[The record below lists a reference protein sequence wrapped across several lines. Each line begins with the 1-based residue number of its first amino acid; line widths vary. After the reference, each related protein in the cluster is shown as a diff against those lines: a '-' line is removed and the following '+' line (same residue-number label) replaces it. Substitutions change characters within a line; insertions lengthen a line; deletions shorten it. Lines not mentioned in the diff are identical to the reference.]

1 MVNQGDIVK
10 CDGIEFPFVVVSNN
24 IYNKSGSVLVCPIV
38 KKNMSVLSFPINS
51 QSIKG
56 YAQCDNLRMINLKKR
71 DYIIKGSVSIA
82 ELLNIIDMIA
92 AITDIV

>member
-10 CDGIEFPFVVVSNN
+10 CDGIEFPFVIVSNN
-24 IYNKSGSVLVCPIV
+24 TYNKSGSALVCPIV
-38 KKNMSVLSFPINS
+38 KKNISVLSLPINN

-71 DYIIKGSVSIA
+71 DHIIKGSVSIV
-82 ELLNIIDMIA
+82 ELINIIDMIA